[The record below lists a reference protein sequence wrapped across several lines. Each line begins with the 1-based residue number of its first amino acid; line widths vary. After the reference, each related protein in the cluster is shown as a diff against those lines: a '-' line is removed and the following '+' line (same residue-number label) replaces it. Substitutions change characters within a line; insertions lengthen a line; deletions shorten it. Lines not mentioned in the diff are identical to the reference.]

1 MNQNKSK
8 APRIP
13 HQGLRT
19 GFTVVVSVLLAIV
32 ISTLISHQRISKPLQ
47 NRMGSLK
54 ESQKRLAD
62 SVNNCLEQLQKHSAS
77 IDSIKND
84 IYSVSHDSVN
94 STALLMRIQKQFET
108 RDEWINTR
116 LSVIEKRHE
125 HICETVDH
133 LRKEFKNYEQSI
145 DRKYSELLKNDR
157 QLKNALDAIDRK
169 LEELERRS
177 DF

>member
-8 APRIP
+8 VPRIP

-19 GFTVVVSVLLAIV
+19 GFTVFVSVLLAIA
-32 ISTLISHQRISKPLQ
+32 ISTLISHQRISRPLQ
-47 NRMGSLK
+47 NRMDSLA
-54 ESQKRLAD
+54 ESRKRLAD
-62 SVNNCLEQLQKHSAS
+62 SVNNCLEQLQKQSAA
-77 IDSIKND
+77 IDSIEND
-84 IYSVSHDSVN
+84 IYSVTHDSVN

-108 RDEWINTR
+108 TDELVNTR

-145 DRKYSELLKNDR
+145 ERQYSELLKNDR
-157 QLKNALDAIDRK
+157 QFKNALDAIDGK